1 MYRNGNGN
9 WLHVRFAEFFLY
21 VRRNGCFFMKVK
33 FEDQVPSYSFPTSPF
48 AAYSKPSPNVN
59 CSAHN
64 YNSRQNMGVAKGK
77 GANKSLAFDFQTSSS

>member
-1 MYRNGNGN
+1 
-9 WLHVRFAEFFLY
+9 
-21 VRRNGCFFMKVK
+21 MKVK

-77 GANKSLAFDFQTSSS
+77 GAKKMWPLAFKLHHPKEAPISPDISKNYGD